1 MEADLRELARLP
13 DFLAVCSSAGWT
25 DQKHMLYLSL
35 LQESFVNR
43 LHEHDL
49 GFKGLFSLSPRP
61 SRTTSKVVKAKSC
74 RKVEQIIRPPCCE
87 HGEDGEDHSTD
98 DDASTTE
105 TVQES
110 SSSEASATS
119 HGRSSV
125 SRSGKRE
132 HSPSRT
138 ADTCKRTTYSCV
150 SSEGSDQNFV
160 DEDVEDTNWIG
171 ESRRRRGKKR
181 LKSADDR
188 YDGCWMIK
196 RCVHEGRTTA
206 SGLPQCKKRGHR
218 WP

>member
-1 MEADLRELARLP
+1 M
-13 DFLAVCSSAGWT
+13 CSSAGWT
-25 DQKHMLYLSL
+25 DQKHKVYLSL

-43 LHEHDL
+43 LHEHEI

-61 SRTTSKVVKAKSC
+61 SRPKSTVDRAMPC
-74 RKVEQIIRPPCCE
+74 RKIEQIRPLSSCE
-87 HGEDGEDHSTD
+87 DEEDGEDHSTD

-119 HGRSSV
+119 HGRSSA

-160 DEDVEDTNWIG
+160 DEDVDDTNWIG
-171 ESRRRRGKKR
+171 ESRRRRGNKR

-196 RCVHEGRTTA
+196 
-206 SGLPQCKKRGHR
+206 
-218 WP
+218 